1 MVPTSFFHCFGAT
14 MHEPFYMLKKRK
26 TCDHTIAGH
35 TNSCLARL
43 YSYDPSAT
51 LRRRTRWKQM
61 ASLEISFNRIPC
73 FRCKQTKKTLFEKV
87 FSLLLNKCNHTP
99 AIPDSKVITT
109 AKRNGTAIP
118 TIGNSVYIGKRRSAG
133 YFRHN
138 NRLSESS

>member
-1 MVPTSFFHCFGAT
+1 MF
-14 MHEPFYMLKKRK
+14 
-26 TCDHTIAGH
+26 
-35 TNSCLARL
+35 
-43 YSYDPSAT
+43 
-51 LRRRTRWKQM
+51 
-61 ASLEISFNRIPC
+61 SLQVNEKDVIREIF
-73 FRCKQTKKTLFEKV
+73 

-118 TIGNSVYIGKRRSAG
+118 TIGNSVYKGKRRSAG